1 MVQGEVSETE
11 RLFLIWQRQLSKE
24 IKEDFHADNTAR
36 AKALRWEGA
45 LINTVPAI
53 KLEINGRSFSKCLL
67 H

>member
-11 RLFLIWQRQLSKE
+11 RLFLVWQRQLSKE

-53 KLEINGRSFSKCLL
+53 ELEINGRSFSKCLL

>member
-1 MVQGEVSETE
+1 MVQGEVSGAFPSMAETAK
-11 RLFLIWQRQLSKE
+11 QGD
-24 IKEDFHADNTAR
+24 KEDFHADKT

-53 KLEINGRSFSKCLL
+53 ELEINGRSFNKCLL